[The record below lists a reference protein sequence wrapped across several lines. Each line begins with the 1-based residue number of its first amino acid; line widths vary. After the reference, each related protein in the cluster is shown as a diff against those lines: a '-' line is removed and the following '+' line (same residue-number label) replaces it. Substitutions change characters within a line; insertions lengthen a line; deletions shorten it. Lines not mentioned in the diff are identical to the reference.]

1 MSKNNQLILKV
12 ILFYIIIIF
21 ISPISSS
28 KIYPIQKFIIANNL
42 NHSNISNINLEEY
55 FYLSLNIK
63 GVGVIFD
70 NNSNINLIPNHLFI
84 QIKKILDLYSPDSNA
99 FIVKKENDYQELVI
113 YYYLNENFTF
123 NLIFEK
129 IGITFPNDVL
139 FYRPIGEF
147 NKNFFIFLTKE
158 NQENIIFGKKL
169 IELMKFEINGEDEFL
184 INNYNFITYLE
195 D

>member
-1 MSKNNQLILKV
+1 M
-12 ILFYIIIIF
+12 
-21 ISPISSS
+21 
-28 KIYPIQKFIIANNL
+28 
-42 NHSNISNINLEEY
+42 
-55 FYLSLNIK
+55 
-63 GVGVIFD
+63 GVIFD

>member
-1 MSKNNQLILKV
+1 MSKNIQLILKA
-12 ILFYIIIIF
+12 ILFYIILIF

-28 KIYPIQKFIIANNL
+28 KIYPIHKFIVTNNL

-55 FYLSLNIK
+55 FHLSLDTK
-63 GVGVIFD
+63 GVEVIFD

-84 QIKKILDLYSPDSNA
+84 QIKKILDLYSPDSSA

-113 YYYLNENFTF
+113 FYYLNENFSF

-158 NQENIIFGKKL
+158 NQENIIFVY
-169 IELMKFEINGEDEFL
+169 FFS
-184 INNYNFITYLE
+184 F
-195 D
+195 